1 MKRICTL
8 FIPLIVLSFWLNI
21 TSAQAQDT
29 TRPTVSI
36 DAPSDVQNG
45 PFEVT
50 ITFSEP
56 VINFLQSEVL
66 VSGGAG
72 ASSITAWTPQTGG
85 REYTFTI
92 TPRDDIT
99 SSVNIQ
105 VPADV
110 AEDAANN
117 GNVASSTREVLIDT

>member
-1 MKRICTL
+1 MKCICTL
-8 FIPLIVLSFWLNI
+8 FIALIVLSFWLNI

-66 VSGGAG
+66 VSGSAG
-72 ASSITAWTPQTGG
+72 ASPITNWTPQTEG

-92 TPRDDIT
+92 TPREDIK
-99 SSVNIQ
+99 SSVTIQ
-105 VPADV
+105 VPAD
-110 AEDAANN
+110 AAKDAANN
-117 GNVASSTREVLIDT
+117 GNVASSMKEVPIDT

>member
-1 MKRICTL
+1 M
-8 FIPLIVLSFWLNI
+8 LSFWLNI

-105 VPADV
+105 VSADV